1 MENMEEIR
9 EKEALRKSSVNVRN
23 KGLTFLKRQCNHSI
37 VLKFNLIC
45 HQGEEEENKNN
56 LEAVN
61 KKNNF
66 VQKVNP

>member
-23 KGLTFLKRQCNHSI
+23 KGLTFLKRCNHSI

-45 HQGEEEENKNN
+45 HQGEEEENK
-56 LEAVN
+56 
-61 KKNNF
+61 KNNF